1 MNSIITK
8 NYTIYFKETAYA
20 KLNSYLEDNKFSRI
34 IVLTDTNT
42 SLHCFEILR
51 SKLSNL
57 NTDEITNITFP
68 HGENNKNISTC
79 EFIWDQLSKLRADRN
94 SLIINLGGGVVS
106 DLGGFVASTYMRGLK
121 FVNIPTTLLS
131 IVDASIGGK
140 NGVNLNKLKNQIG
153 IINNPSMIV
162 VDPIFLK
169 TISQKEIKS
178 GFSEMIKHALISG
191 LSYWNSIKSIEH
203 KNLYSE
209 NIFYNSILIKT
220 KIVDEDPYEKN
231 IRKIL
236 NYGHTIGHAIESF
249 CLTSNNHEELT
260 HGHSIAIG
268 MILEGYISTVKLN
281 FDKNQ
286 NNTINN
292 LILHNFKKINF
303 SSNDIEEIIKLI
315 RFDKKNKNGE
325 LNFVLLKEIGKPVID
340 QKVDIGLIRKSF
352 LYLNDIKPVH

>member
-1 MNSIITK
+1 MNSILTK
-8 NYTIYFKETAYA
+8 NYPIYFEETAYC

-34 IVLTDTNT
+34 VVLTDSNT
-42 SLHCFEILR
+42 SLHCFEILSSKI
-51 SKLSNL
+51 SKLN
-57 NTDEITNITFP
+57 NRAIANITFP
-68 HGENNKNISTC
+68 YGENNKNISTC
-79 EFIWDQLSKLRADRN
+79 ESIWNQLLVLGADRN

-106 DLGGFVASTYMRGLK
+106 DLGGFVASTFMRGIK

-140 NGVNLNKLKNQIG
+140 NGVNLSKLKNQIG
-153 IINNPSMIV
+153 VINNPSMIL

-169 TISQKEIKS
+169 TLSQNEIKS

-191 LSYWNSIKSIEH
+191 LDYWNSVKSIER
-203 KNLYSE
+203 KNLYNE

-249 CLTSNNHEELT
+249 CLTSNNHDELT

-281 FDKNQ
+281 FDENQ
-286 NNTINN
+286 NNSINK
-292 LILHNFKKINF
+292 LILSNFEKINF
-303 SSNDIEEIIKLI
+303 TSNDIEEIIKLM

-340 QKVDIGLIRKSF
+340 QKVDTALIRKSF
-352 LYLNDIKPVH
+352 LYFNDITPVH